1 MPKGPFDEEFTPEEE
16 AALTD
21 ANALPPAEDEGEGTV
36 EDALAAAGQAKTE
49 EAAPAPKEPSAE
61 APKPAEVEDPKPT
74 VEEDAAAEERDLAA
88 FLEKHKDKSP
98 EELARLAF
106 QQSKRANKSEATN
119 RQVNQRLQAIGEQAR
134 ALAERRQRL
143 ATEAPQRK
151 NAFREKLASDPDAAT
166 AELHDAIIDRELT
179 EAEEA
184 ARGAR
189 FDEAIAFADS
199 HIPEFGKQW
208 PQMQAL
214 AKEFNY
220 SDAELDAIDDGRA
233 LVMLSLANHSARLMK
248 AGIMDRSGN
257 IDISKLQGG
266 DPPPVDPRLA
276 APEPQKTLGGTAA
289 RSTRG
294 AQTVEQQLAEIAN
307 MNDAELAAFEKA
319 NPGVIDDLLRKA
331 A

>member
-21 ANALPPAEDEGEGTV
+21 ANAVPPAEEEGEGTV
-36 EDALAAAGQAKTE
+36 EDALAASGQAKTE
-49 EAAPAPKEPSAE
+49 EES
-61 APKPAEVEDPKPT
+61 
-74 VEEDAAAEERDLAA
+74 AAEETDLAA

-119 RQVNQRLQAIGEQAR
+119 RQVSQRLQAIGEQAR
-134 ALAERRQRL
+134 ALAERRATL
-143 ATEAPQRK
+143 AAAAPDKK
-151 NAFREKLASDPDAAT
+151 NAFREKLTNDPDAAT
-166 AELHDAIIDRELT
+166 AELYDTIVDREVS
-179 EAEEA
+179 EAEAA

-189 FDEAIAFADS
+189 FDEAIAFADT
-199 HIPEFGKQW
+199 HIPDFGNQW
-208 PQMQAL
+208 SGMQSL
-214 AKEFNY
+214 AKEFGY
-220 SDAELDAIDDGRA
+220 TDQELDAIDDGRA

-276 APEPQKTLGGTAA
+276 APDPQKTLGGTAA

-294 AQTVEQQLAEIAN
+294 AQTVEQQLAEISN
-307 MNDAELAAFEKA
+307 MNDAELTAFEKA
-319 NPGVIDDLLRKA
+319 NPGVIEELLRKA
-331 A
+331 AA